1 MRVFD
6 LGEGDP
12 AVAIVG
18 AVHGDEP
25 CGPRAIEQLRMGL
38 EDPLAPVRL
47 IIANERALAVDR
59 RYIDEDLNRI
69 FPGEGGADTHEA
81 ALAARLREAVIGCTV
96 LSLHATQSTD
106 RPFALVDRI
115 TESLRPLLAALPLEA
130 VVETAPFSSGRLI
143 DNSPVIELE
152 CGLQHSVHAAE
163 NAYWLSIAFLT
174 ATGVI
179 ETAPPM
185 PPAVRER
192 LTAAG
197 PQTPV
202 YSLTGEIA
210 KPDAARYEVL
220 VENFH
225 AVASGTTYA
234 RADTHELTADG
245 PFYPVLMSA
254 GGYRDILG
262 YTARRVGDLS

>member
-25 CGPRAIEQLRMGL
+25 CGPRAIERLRASV
-38 EDPLAPVRL
+38 EPIAPVRL
-47 IIANERALAVDR
+47 IVANERALAVDR

-69 FPGEGGADTHEA
+69 FPGMGEADSHEGR
-81 ALAARLREAVIGCTV
+81 LAARLREAVVGCTV

-106 RPFALVDRI
+106 RPFGLVDRI
-115 TESLRPLLAALPLEA
+115 TDELRPLLAALPLAA

-152 CGLQHSVHAAE
+152 CGLQHSQQAAE
-163 NAYWLSIAFLT
+163 NAFWLSVAFLT
-174 ATGVI
+174 ATGI
-179 ETAPPM
+179 IDAGPPM
-185 PPAVRER
+185 PPGVGDR
-192 LTAAG
+192 LTGVG

-225 AVASGTTYA
+225 AVDPGTTYA
-234 RADTHELTADG
+234 RADTHELTAEG
-245 PFYPVLMSA
+245 QFYPVLMSA

>member
-6 LGEGDP
+6 LGDGDP
-12 AVAIVG
+12 AVAVVG

-25 CGPRAIEQLRMGL
+25 CGPRAIERLRVTL
-38 EDPLAPVRL
+38 EAPVAPVRL
-47 IIANERALAVDR
+47 IVANERALAVDR

-69 FPGEGGADTHEA
+69 FPGVGDAQTHEGV
-81 ALAARLREAVIGCTV
+81 LAAQLREAVVGCTV

-115 TESLRPLLAALPLEA
+115 TDPLRPLLAALPLAA

-143 DNSPVIELE
+143 ANSPVIELE
-152 CGLQHSVHAAE
+152 CGLQHSQHAAE
-163 NAYWLSIAFLT
+163 NAYWLSVAFLA

-179 ETAPPM
+179 ATPPSM
-185 PPAVRER
+185 PAAVRER

-225 AVASGTTYA
+225 AVDPGTTYA

-245 PFYPVLMSA
+245 QFYPVLMSA